1 MMEWNLIRTSDQNS
15 KYYILNFILQAWQM
29 CIGTFFDELMVVRNH
44 EAHRCMI
51 EEKQVDFNNMKVI
64 QKISL
69 VVYASICK

>member
-1 MMEWNLIRTSDQNS
+1 
-15 KYYILNFILQAWQM
+15 M

-51 EEKQVDFNNMKVI
+51 EEKQVDFSIIKVI

-69 VVYASICK
+69 VAYAYDM